1 MVKVYNKVIFF
12 ELQSFYGL
20 PHETSQNLHIQK
32 RAAFR
37 NPKIMKSKLNES
49 VLHCESENIL
59 NEWRV

>member
-49 VLHCESENIL
+49 VL
-59 NEWRV
+59 